1 MTNEIYI
8 TVIIPTYKPKE
19 YLWDCLNSFMNQ
31 TFSKDKF
38 EVVLVLNGCKEPYN
52 SDILSYIN
60 THSYVNINYIQTDV
74 GGVSYARNIGIDKA
88 KGTYITFVDDD
99 DLVSECYLS
108 ELFQISS
115 QDTIGLAYPY
125 AFNDGHLHTQ
135 LSYSLTKEYEKCS
148 KIGKQSFTTP
158 RKYFSGPC
166 MKLFHKSIIGSRRFD
181 VRFANGEDSLFM
193 FLLSDRMKYVDFTSR
208 KAVYYRRY
216 RDNSAYTR
224 YMALHKELGNCW
236 RMFKVYTYYFFS
248 NFGNYKLKKYLFAVL
263 GLLHTVFNA
272 FMKIKK

>member
-148 KIGKQSFTTP
+148 KIGQDKVCTCNAWSTKDHTGLPGAEMGICSSSGLHSPLRHRLVEIHP
-158 RKYFSGPC
+158 R
-166 MKLFHKSIIGSRRFD
+166 D
-181 VRFANGEDSLFM
+181 
-193 FLLSDRMKYVDFTSR
+193 
-208 KAVYYRRY
+208 
-216 RDNSAYTR
+216 
-224 YMALHKELGNCW
+224 
-236 RMFKVYTYYFFS
+236 
-248 NFGNYKLKKYLFAVL
+248 
-263 GLLHTVFNA
+263 
-272 FMKIKK
+272 